1 MELLTNPVRAY
12 AWGSRTV
19 IAELLGRPVPSPHPE
34 AELWL
39 GAHPGDPSHLA
50 TGKSLVEAISA
61 DPDGQLGADRAHRWD
76 ATLPFL
82 LKVLAADEPL
92 SLQAHPSLDAGA
104 GRVRRRGVGG
114 SAARRARP
122 QLPRRQPQARADLR
136 AHPVRRARR
145 FPGARRHASSCCA
158 RSPSRPSPRTSSCWP
173 RNPMRPGLRA
183 LFTTWI
189 TLPQGALD
197 ELVPAVVDGAVAARG
212 RGRALA
218 ERGPTVLE
226 LAERYPGDAGV
237 LAALLLN
244 RVTLAPGEAIYLPA
258 GNLHAYLSG
267 SGVELMANS
276 DNVLRGGL
284 TPKHV
289 DVPELLR
296 VLDFDHAGPPPVL
309 TGSLDAADGAWVRY
323 DTPAEEFLLRRC
335 DGRIRRGR
343 GARGRAADP
352 AVHGGRGRPARR
364 TAPSSRWS
372 KGAAAWL
379 AASDIG
385 ATVEPQVRRHPAV
398 PRGRRAGLTAA
409 RIVGSL
415 GRVPACR
422 RAGERARSSRRWRPT
437 RASRSRSSS
446 AS

>member
-1 MELLTNPVRAY
+1 
-12 AWGSRTV
+12 
-19 IAELLGRPVPSPHPE
+19 VPSPHPE

-92 SLQAHPSLDAGA
+92 SLQAHPSLD
-104 GRVRRRGVGG
+104 
-114 SAARRARP
+114 
-122 QLPRRQPQARADLR
+122 QARAGFASEESAGLPRDAPDRNYRDANHKPELICALTPIAALVGFRAPADSIELLR
-136 AHPVRRARR
+136 ALSVPAIAAHVELLAAQPDA
-145 FPGARRHASSCCA
+145 A
-158 RSPSRPSPRTSSCWP
+158 
-173 RNPMRPGLRA
+173 GLRA

-189 TLPQGALD
+189 TLPQGLLD
-197 ELVPAVVDGAVAARG
+197 DLVPAVATAAVALAGAGGRWQNEAR
-212 RGRALA
+212 
-218 ERGPTVLE
+218 TVLE

-244 RVTLAPGEAIYLPA
+244 RVTLAPGEAFYLPA

-335 DGRIRRGR
+335 DAGSGEVAVPEGGPRILLCTAGAAVLRADGIELTLERG
-343 GARGRAADP
+343 
-352 AVHGGRGRPARR
+352 V
-364 TAPSSRWS
+364 
-372 KGAAAWL
+372 AAWL
-379 AASDIG
+379 AASDVG
-385 ATVEPQVRRHPAV
+385 ATVEPQVP
-398 PRGRRAGLTAA
+398 GTQLFLAGDGLA
-409 RIVGSL
+409 
-415 GRVPACR
+415 
-422 RAGERARSSRRWRPT
+422 
-437 RASRSRSSS
+437 
-446 AS
+446 